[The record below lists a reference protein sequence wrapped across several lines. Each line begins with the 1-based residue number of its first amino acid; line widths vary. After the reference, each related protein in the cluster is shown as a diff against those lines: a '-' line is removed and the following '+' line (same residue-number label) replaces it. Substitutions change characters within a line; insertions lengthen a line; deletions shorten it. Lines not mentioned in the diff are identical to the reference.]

1 MRKTADIDK
10 YTAGLFARTE
20 KYADKVRQYYAT
32 AISELLELTAGS
44 DLDGGGVFSFDGTKR
59 LSNKSN
65 EILRALYSAVYNE
78 IAGGI
83 TSEWEYANLSCDAL
97 IEDVYGIK
105 DLKEDNH
112 FVRWFSRN
120 QKAIDAFL
128 KRKTAGMNLSQRV
141 WQYVDNLKVEMET
154 ALSISLGQGGSAAT
168 VSRKVRKYLNNP
180 DDMFRRFRYKKGE
193 DEDGNAV
200 YGRKWKRKYIDKTTG
215 KVTWKDFNPGDYH
228 TGKGVY
234 RSAYKNAMRMT
245 RTEINMAYRTADQDR
260 WRRMDFVVGY
270 RVKRSNNHPATD
282 ICDDLSAAN
291 GGDSSSRGVY
301 PKSFVFKG
309 WHPQCRCFVVPI
321 MASRTDFVKMQ
332 KALLNGEDVPQPGG
346 KIEEPNEYFNDWVSK
361 NQERIKSAS
370 TLPYWVQDNKK
381 AVEKAMASA
390 EDSGKEDR
398 LTAVA
403 KAIGVKVGNPMTH
416 AEANTMHPNPH
427 FKEDVQYR
435 VNCQST
441 VVAYELRRRGLPVE
455 AFGNIKGSMGGTLA
469 HKTQSAWLDADGKM
483 PEPIVC
489 KQEIKNRYIDKRG
502 YVHTTYSSENDV
514 WQDFIRQTSGEGRYH
529 IAWSWAGK
537 DSGHI
542 ITMETFTD
550 GTRRFYDPQTG
561 VEAKSILP
569 WIIGDKKIA
578 FDMKRGIRG
587 YRVDNLQPN
596 PLIVKGVVKKAES
609 TLGTPMMTSEQGAW
623 WIKNAQ
629 GATSF
634 LGEFKPYSDEI
645 IKQLK
650 KCDTKAQRNN
660 LLESVAHGKEA
671 KVIND
676 NGKAFTT
683 CYPGHRSMKGETWKN
698 TKRIAIDLNNRG
710 MSVCFLPEYKDKISA
725 DAIVKVAD
733 SWRLADFK
741 CSQSVKSNTIA
752 TDIEH
757 AFEQAE
763 HCVIKMINADK
774 GIICEALDYLRRNNI
789 QTGGFTI
796 VNRYGKCKNI
806 TKEEVKRGKYKGLL
820 KGFF

>member
-10 YTAGLFARTE
+10 YTAGLFVRTE

-59 LSNKSN
+59 LSNKAN

-83 TSEWEYANLSCDAL
+83 MSEWEYANLSCDAL
-97 IEDVYGIK
+97 IESVYGIK

-112 FVRWFSRN
+112 FARWFSRN
-120 QKAIDAFL
+120 QKAVDAFL
-128 KRKTAGMNLSQRV
+128 KRKTAGMDLSQRV
-141 WQYVDNLKVEMET
+141 WQYVDNLKVEMEM
-154 ALSISLGQGGSAAT
+154 ALSVSLGQGDSAAT

-260 WRRMDFVVGY
+260 WGRMDFVVGY
-270 RVKRSNNHPATD
+270 RVKRSNNHPSTD

-291 GGDSSSRGVY
+291 GDNSSSRGVY

-427 FKEDVQYR
+427 FEEDVQYR
-435 VNCQST
+435 VNCQSA

-502 YVHTTYSSENDV
+502 YVRTTYSSENDV

-542 ITMETFTD
+542 ITMETFAD

-561 VEAKSILP
+561 IEAKSILP

-609 TLGTPMMTSEQGAW
+609 TLGTPMMTSEQGTW
-623 WIKNAQ
+623 WIKNVSKQANTGLSSLGNKEKSLTQKYFEVKTNKERVQVLKNEIQSRNYKLIEGEENIYCQYTIAESMQSEAIGNLAMARKLQNQ
-629 GATSF
+629 GYTVYMTSSTTSGVSGDF
-634 LGEFKPYSDEI
+634 ILLKDNRYFYVEAKQSTGKNSLNHNLQKGAIQADRVLVDVQTARDTKYILGEVSNAFNSTDVQEI
-645 IKQLK
+645 WILK
-650 KCDTKAQRNN
+650 KKRLIIARRS
-660 LLESVAHGKEA
+660 EIGK
-671 KVIND
+671 N
-676 NGKAFTT
+676 F
-683 CYPGHRSMKGETWKN
+683 
-698 TKRIAIDLNNRG
+698 
-710 MSVCFLPEYKDKISA
+710 
-725 DAIVKVAD
+725 
-733 SWRLADFK
+733 RLWF
-741 CSQSVKSNTIA
+741 
-752 TDIEH
+752 
-757 AFEQAE
+757 
-763 HCVIKMINADK
+763 
-774 GIICEALDYLRRNNI
+774 
-789 QTGGFTI
+789 
-796 VNRYGKCKNI
+796 
-806 TKEEVKRGKYKGLL
+806 TKEWEKRK
-820 KGFF
+820 

>member
-20 KYADKVRQYYAT
+20 KYANKVRQYYAT
-32 AISELLELTAGS
+32 AISELLELAAGS

-59 LSNKSN
+59 LSNKAN

-112 FVRWFSRN
+112 FARWFSRN
-120 QKAIDAFL
+120 QKAVDAFL

-154 ALSISLGQGGSAAT
+154 ALSISLGQGDSAAT

-200 YGRKWKRKYIDKTTG
+200 YGRKWKRKYIDKATG
-215 KVTWKDFNPGDYH
+215 KVTWKDFDPGDYH

-260 WRRMDFVVGY
+260 WGRMDFVVGY
-270 RVKRSNNHPATD
+270 RVKRSNNHPSTD

-291 GGDSSSRGVY
+291 GDNSSSRGVY

-332 KALLNGEDVPQPGG
+332 QALLNGEDVPQPSG
-346 KIEEPNEYFNDWVSK
+346 KIEEPNEYFNKWVSK
-361 NQERIKSAS
+361 NRNRIENAD
-370 TLPYWVQDNKK
+370 TLPYWVKDNKK
-381 AVEKAMASA
+381 AVEGII
-390 EDSGKEDR
+390 SGKEEKQESDTIKA
-398 LTAVA
+398 LAD
-403 KAIGVKVGNPMTH
+403 AIGVNVGSPMAH
-416 AEANTMHPNPH
+416 EQADMKHPNPH
-427 FKEDVQYR
+427 YQKDEQYR
-435 VNCQST
+435 INCQSC

-455 AFGNIKGSMGGTLA
+455 AFGNIKGSMGSTLA

-489 KQEIKNRYIDKRG
+489 KQTVTGRTIDKRG
-502 YVHTTYSSENDV
+502 YVRTTYSSENDV

-529 IAWSWAGK
+529 VAWSWAGK

-542 ITMETFTD
+542 ITMETFAD

-561 VEAKSILP
+561 TEAKSILP
-569 WIIGDKKIA
+569 WIIGKERAA
-578 FDMKRGIRG
+578 FDMKKGIRG

-596 PLIVKGVVKKAES
+596 PLIVKGVVKKSGS
-609 TLGTPMMTSEQGAW
+609 TLVTPEASSEQTRW
-623 WIKNAQ
+623 W
-629 GATSF
+629 
-634 LGEFKPYSDEI
+634 L
-645 IKQLK
+645 
-650 KCDTKAQRNN
+650 
-660 LLESVAHGKEA
+660 KEA
-671 KVIND
+671 KSSSLNSLGNKEKSLTQKYFEVKTNKERVQVLKNEIQSRDYKLVEGEKNIYCQYTIAKSTQSEAIGNLAMARKLQTQGYTVYMTSSTTSGVSGDFILLKD
-676 NGKAFTT
+676 NKYFYVEAKQSTGKNSLDHNLQKGAIQADRVLVDVQTARDTKYILGEISNAFN
-683 CYPGHRSMKGETWKN
+683 N
-698 TKRIAIDLNNRG
+698 TDVQEIWLLKKKRL
-710 MSVCFLPEYKDKISA
+710 V
-725 DAIVKVAD
+725 IVKRSEIGKKFN
-733 SWRLADFK
+733 SWFTKAW
-741 CSQSVKSNTIA
+741 
-752 TDIEH
+752 
-757 AFEQAE
+757 
-763 HCVIKMINADK
+763 
-774 GIICEALDYLRRNNI
+774 GRR
-789 QTGGFTI
+789 
-796 VNRYGKCKNI
+796 K
-806 TKEEVKRGKYKGLL
+806 
-820 KGFF
+820 